1 MEGLDGA
8 AIERVA
14 TGSGH
19 RIVHDA
25 LRYGAD
31 KFGIHIEGLFLDM
44 MYRGLPGFVAV
55 QVLALVNT
63 LSRRY
68 RLYLCFIQRM
78 LKYRSI
84 R

>member
-1 MEGLDGA
+1 MVEILDGA

-55 QVLALVNT
+55 QVYGGKSNQYDLL
-63 LSRRY
+63 
-68 RLYLCFIQRM
+68 
-78 LKYRSI
+78 RSQGDKP
-84 R
+84 